1 MEIEIRTPN
10 GALIPLD
17 RFSYTKQVGDIGDV
31 ETSATNHTNAFTVRK
46 DNESIR
52 VLRGL
57 SLPGSQSNVPYQKT
71 PSQMVV
77 DNYTI
82 IESGWLQVES
92 SGKSTFKLSILDGN
106 VDFWKLIE
114 GLSLGDIDLSETIH
128 DKTAANIVASFGNNY
143 YKYILA
149 DYGGPENPDPNE
161 WNGDFLVPSIN
172 EQYVFDRIFEHIQ
185 MDKVLSV
192 PIDTWLTYP
201 KDVYDAAGYLDAI
214 EIDYGDSFDVAPVQL
229 DEKIQPPP
237 ETVTGSSYASWD
249 LPSYKITIQEDGV
262 YKISQLFT
270 AIQVKAIFRKYIT
283 TPLGPVPVAQYWSY
297 ANGFTK
303 IYVNDV
309 YRGHLFYNDSE
320 ININLYEN
328 DKVELVFS
336 YYTDTQFYAGVPAN
350 AELAYLEYYRA
361 YDYVLKIKKQNT
373 IEISF
378 ADAFRDISVKDFIKY
393 IMMRYSLTLFVEDN
407 KAIFLTSEER
417 ITAPYKDLSNYVREK
432 VSEDYIYPNYAV
444 KNAFRHKYIN
454 ETDDLHDGYIY
465 ASENLT
471 EDEKTL
477 FESFTFARMPDDSM
491 PVFEAKVKET
501 GGVVNVEY
509 KGVLGRFF
517 SLKYKMV
524 DPGGDTEIFTERV
537 PATATH
543 SGAVPIADFTMTTFR
558 QLVPAFWQ
566 PVERLLTR
574 SKIMKFE
581 LDLSLPKFMT
591 LDLKERVYL
600 EQEGAFFLI
609 NKATIKEEGKVDIE
623 LIKIES

>member
-1 MEIEIRTPN
+1 MEIEIRTP
-10 GALIPLD
+10 GGTLIALD
-17 RFSYTKQVGDIGDV
+17 RFSYTKQVGDIGDI
-31 ETSATNHTNAFTVRK
+31 ETSATSHTNSFTVRK

-82 IESGWLQVES
+82 IDGGWLQVEGS
-92 SGKSTFKLSILDGN
+92 AKSTFKLSILDGN

-128 DKTAANIVASFGNNY
+128 DKTAANIVNSFGNNY

-149 DYGGPENPDPNE
+149 DYGGPENADPNE

-201 KDVYDAAGYLDAI
+201 KDVYDAAGYFDAI
-214 EIDYGDSFDVAPVQL
+214 EIDYGLYFEVAPVQL
-229 DEKIQPPP
+229 SEKIQPPP
-237 ETVTGSSYASWD
+237 QTVTGSAYASWD
-249 LPSYKITIQEDGV
+249 LPTYKTTIEEDGV

-270 AIQVKAIFRKYIT
+270 SIQVKAVFRQYVT
-283 TPLGPVPVAQYWSY
+283 TPIGTIPVAQYESLG
-297 ANGFTK
+297 NGFAA

-309 YRGHLFYNDSE
+309 FRGYLFYNNSE

-350 AELAYLEYYRA
+350 SELAYLEHYRA
-361 YDYVLKIKKQNT
+361 YDYVLKIKKQNL

-393 IMMRYSLTLFVEDN
+393 IMMRYSLTLFVEGN
-407 KAIFLTSEER
+407 KATFLTSEER

-501 GGVVNVEY
+501 GGVVQVEY

-517 SLKYKMV
+517 SLRYKMV
-524 DPGGDTEIFTERV
+524 DPGVDTEIFTEKV

-543 SGAVPIADFTMTTFR
+543 SGAVPVADFPMTTFR
-558 QLVPAFWQ
+558 QLVPAYWQ
-566 PVERLLTR
+566 PVERLLSR

-581 LDLSLPKFMT
+581 LDLSLPKFMV

-600 EQEGAFFLI
+600 AQEAAFFLI
-609 NKATIKEEGKVDIE
+609 NKAAIKDDGKVDIE

>member
-1 MEIEIRTPN
+1 MEIEIGTPR
-10 GALIPLD
+10 GTLIALD
-17 RFSYTKQVGDIGDV
+17 RFSYTKQVGDIGDI
-31 ETSATNHTNAFTVRK
+31 ETSATNHTNSFTVRK

-52 VLRGL
+52 VLHGL

-71 PSQMVV
+71 PSKMVV

-82 IESGWLQVES
+82 IENGWLQVES

-114 GLSLGDIDLSETIH
+114 GLSLGDIDLSDTVH

-161 WNGDFLVPSIN
+161 WNGDFLVPSIS
-172 EQYVFDRIFEHIQ
+172 EQYLFDRIFEHIQ

-214 EIDYGDSFDVAPVQL
+214 EIDFDSFEIAPVQL
-229 DEKIQPPP
+229 SEKIQPEPD
-237 ETVTGSSYASWD
+237 TVTGSAYATWD
-249 LPSYKITIQEDGV
+249 LPTYKTTIEEDGV
-262 YKISQLFT
+262 YKISQSFT
-270 AIQVKAIFRKYIT
+270 SILVKAVFRRYVT
-283 TPLGPVPVAQYWSY
+283 TPIGTITVAQYESF
-297 ANGFTK
+297 ANGFAA

-309 YRGHLFYNDSE
+309 FQSYLFYNDSE

-336 YYTDTQFYAGVPAN
+336 YYTDTQHYPGVSPYS
-350 AELAYLEYYRA
+350 ELAYLEYYRA
-361 YDYVLKIKKQNT
+361 VDYVLKIEKQNV
-373 IEISF
+373 IGISF
-378 ADAFRDISVKDFIKY
+378 ADAFRDISVKDFIKN

-407 KAIFLTSEER
+407 KAIFLTTEER

-444 KNAFRHKYIN
+444 KNAFRHKYID

-501 GGVVNVEY
+501 GGVVQVEY

-517 SLKYKMV
+517 SLGYKMF

-581 LDLSLPKFMT
+581 LDLSLPKFMI

-609 NKATIKEEGKVDIE
+609 NKATIKDDGKVDIE